1 MQELDDVIE
10 ILEAQIPANPNS
22 PANVKLANALEKDI
36 KKYFANLESMM
47 PDFSEIY
54 YRYVSQE

>member
-1 MQELDDVIE
+1 MQELDDLISL
-10 ILEAQIPANPNS
+10 LEASIPANPSS
-22 PANVKLANALEKDI
+22 PQNVKLANALERDL

-54 YRYVSQE
+54 YRYVERG